1 MTTTAIECA
10 TIALGTEVGLT
21 GIIVGR
27 SEFQDGPPSY
37 LVEYQQR
44 GKPMRSWF
52 TPSDFDEDEE

>member
-1 MTTTAIECA
+1 MTTTEIECA
-10 TIALGTEVGLT
+10 EIPLGTEVGLT

-52 TPSDFDEDEE
+52 TPNDFDEDME